1 LSLTYVPPIL
11 LATSRRLTI
20 AGSQR
25 TLAFLP
31 SAAHTQFAEAKLFAL
46 NKHKDIAK
54 DEYFIQLS
62 TWISVVRYLLNQ
74 GLAFRG
80 HDESQESDITR
91 EFSRVDNTFGKAK

>member
-1 LSLTYVPPIL
+1 VPPIL
-11 LATSRRLTI
+11 LAASPRLTI

-46 NKHKDIAK
+46 NKHKDVAK

-62 TWISVVRYLLNQ
+62 TWISVVRYLL
-74 GLAFRG
+74 AFRG
-80 HDESQESDITR
+80 HDESQEFDITR
-91 EFSRVDNTFGKAK
+91 GFSRVDNTFGRTK